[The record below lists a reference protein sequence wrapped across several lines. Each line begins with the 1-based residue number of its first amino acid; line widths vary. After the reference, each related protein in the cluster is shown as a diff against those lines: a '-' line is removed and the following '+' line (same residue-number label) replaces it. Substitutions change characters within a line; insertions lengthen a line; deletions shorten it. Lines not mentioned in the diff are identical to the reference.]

1 MRFYT
6 VVLLYPDYLT
16 GDFGADIYVDA
27 ARAKN
32 LERAVRAVQWR
43 AVRAQLPDSV
53 NDPSD
58 FRPILVLAGDVKVV
72 ADATSF

>member
-1 MRFYT
+1 MRVYT

-16 GDFGADIYVDA
+16 GNFGADIYVDA
-27 ARAKN
+27 ACAKS
-32 LERAVRAVQWR
+32 LERAVRAVPWR
-43 AVRAQLPDSV
+43 AVLAQLADSV
-53 NDPSD
+53 DDPSD